1 VGEWPN
7 HTQRGKEEEEEKE
20 NYIHTVYF
28 TESDFLKIIFKI
40 FLYLF
45 VTRKVG
51 QRETLFSQRKIWL
64 VFRKVF
70 SFYFE

>member
-7 HTQRGKEEEEEKE
+7 HTQRGKEEEERE
-20 NYIHTVYF
+20 NYIHPVYF
-28 TESDFLKIIFKI
+28 MKSRFLKFIFKI

-45 VTRKVG
+45 VSRKVG
-51 QRETLFSQRKIWL
+51 QQKTLSNQRKIWF
-64 VFRKVF
+64 VFKKVF